1 MLGAPNVP
9 HWCAAMVDLFGKVDC
24 ASVELALEGY
34 RVNGV
39 GP

>member
-1 MLGAPNVP
+1 MPGVPNVP
-9 HWCAAMVDLFGKVDC
+9 HWCAAMMDLFGKVDRV
-24 ASVELALEGY
+24 SVELALEGY